1 MLLYAGLAILK
12 FFFGFAP
19 FRFVPLRLWRVVFC
33 MGFNEIPYDLLKYAW
48 VLCLPLMTSRVL
60 HGF

>member
-12 FFFGFAP
+12 LFSGVS
-19 FRFVPLRLWRVVFC
+19 FRSVPLRLWRVVFC
-33 MGFNEIPYDLLKYAW
+33 MGFKAIPYDSLIYAW
-48 VLCLPLMTSRVL
+48 VLCLPLMTSCVL